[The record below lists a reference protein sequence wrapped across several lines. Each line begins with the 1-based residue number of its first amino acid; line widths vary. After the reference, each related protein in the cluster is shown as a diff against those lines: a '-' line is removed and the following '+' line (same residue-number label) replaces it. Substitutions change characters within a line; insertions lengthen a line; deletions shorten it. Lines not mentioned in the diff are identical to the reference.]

1 VREEINAP
9 RQVINAQGYGSE
21 EGSYKMREHVRDLA
35 LAMRLEMAVH
45 EDSPQGSYGKLRRLK
60 SFISYFNS

>member
-1 VREEINAP
+1 MHKVMAV
-9 RQVINAQGYGSE
+9 Q